1 MMGRFLMC
9 WSFSGAS
16 GMIGGIGSLSAS
28 ASTVGIFASDAR
40 LSTSCSV
47 TAIDLASIVGCNVM
61 ELDEFVTR
69 SESAEELEPLPSTS
83 ILVGF
88 EGVSEATATSLAGA
102 GGSDRTLVVGCNV
115 LELDEFVT
123 RSESAERME
132 PMPSTSIVVGFEGV
146 SEVTTTSLASAGGS
160 DGTLVV
166 GCNVM
171 ELDEFVTRSDSAEEL
186 EPLPSTSILV
196 GFEGVSEATATSL
209 AGAGGSDR
217 TLVVGCNVLELD
229 EFVTRSES
237 AEELEPLPST
247 SILVGF
253 EGVSEATATSL
264 AGAGGSDR
272 TLVVGCN
279 VLELDEFM
287 ARSAFAEGM
296 ESLPSASIWGE
307 FEGVSE
313 VTATCLADGGGS
325 ERTSVVGCNVLEL
338 DEFVARDEAA
348 ERVGPLPSVSIW
360 GGFACVSEVTAT
372 CLADGDGLGRTSVV
386 DCVDVGLDCFG
397 WIWALEGTTT
407 SASLMSLT

>member
-88 EGVSEATATSLAGA
+88 EGVSEPTTTSLAGA

-229 EFVTRSES
+229 EF
-237 AEELEPLPST
+237 
-247 SILVGF
+247 
-253 EGVSEATATSL
+253 
-264 AGAGGSDR
+264 
-272 TLVVGCN
+272 
-279 VLELDEFM
+279 M

-360 GGFACVSEVTAT
+360 GGFEFVSEVTAT